1 MADRTRLG
9 QKKYT
14 PVFNANREDPD
25 GPFVILHRPL
35 IRAYQL
41 KSMDVSAEIEEARAP
56 DDAPRRESVAAL
68 KRVSALNDAFID
80 EALDAHVIGAEN
92 LTEGGKPMDR
102 VGVLAMLKEFPEL
115 GTEVY
120 NAIFNSGN
128 LTEADAGN

>member
-1 MADRTRLG
+1 M
-9 QKKYT
+9 
-14 PVFNANREDPD
+14 
-25 GPFVILHRPL
+25 
-35 IRAYQL
+35 
-41 KSMDVSAEIEEARAP
+41 
-56 DDAPRRESVAAL
+56 AAL